1 MSAPSRSVLA
11 VLERSARLLE
21 NTLLVVLLGGL
32 VALASSQILLRNVFS
47 TSLAW
52 GDEAVRL
59 LVLWLALVG
68 AVAASRDARQIRIDV
83 LARLL
88 PKQWV
93 WLPQV
98 IADAFTVIVC
108 AALAWHSARFVL
120 DSRAFGDTLLGDQP
134 AWIFQLI
141 LPVGFAIMAY
151 RYLARALQ
159 SFSSSD

>member
-1 MSAPSRSVLA
+1 VSAQWRNALEA
-11 VLERSARLLE
+11 LERNARRFE
-21 NTLLVVLLGGL
+21 NGLLVVLLSVL

-88 PKQWV
+88 PRRWLWV
-93 WLPQV
+93 PELV
-98 IADAFTVIVC
+98 AAAFTACVC
-108 AALAWHSARFVL
+108 GALAWHSTRFVL
-120 DSRAFGDTLLGDQP
+120 DSRAFGDTLLGEQP
-134 AWIFQLI
+134 AWLAQII
-141 LPVGFAIMAY
+141 LPVGFAIIGY
-151 RYLARALQ
+151 RYLVRALRALVEKR
-159 SFSSSD
+159 